1 MKYKAFDKVS
11 VAVKTQITVR
21 NKAGEYT
28 DCFTIDYMSDDVQ
41 KLNRNILKKM
51 DLIKAGAEVEFVSY
65 SAVLDAL
72 TITVV
77 V

>member
-1 MKYKAFDKVS
+1 MKYKTFDNVNT
-11 VAVKTQITVR
+11 ATKTQVTVR

-28 DCFTIDYMSDDVQ
+28 DCFTIDYMSDDIQ
-41 KLNRNILKKM
+41 KLNRNILKKTE
-51 DLIKAGAEVEFVSY
+51 LFEKGAEVEFVGCS
-65 SAVLDAL
+65 SALDAL